1 MEVPGQEPNWE
12 EIVGRGWDLHTT
24 PDSMLSYY
32 EGIVERFPDSAR
44 AYFEYGNA
52 LDFAEK
58 ESEAIVC
65 YHKALKLGLEPPL
78 RVFAFIQ
85 LGSSYRNIGRSVS
98 AISALEEALALAPG
112 DGAVRIFY
120 CLALYSAG
128 EPVHA
133 LKAALS
139 YILQDA
145 DSATQKRY
153 GEVLRRYLSDLA

>member
-1 MEVPGQEPNWE
+1 MEPNWE
-12 EIVGRGWDLHTT
+12 EIVVRGWDLHTT
-24 PDSMLSYY
+24 PENMLAYY
-32 EGIVERFPDSAR
+32 QEIVETFPDSAR

-52 LDFAEK
+52 LDFAGV
-58 ESEAIVC
+58 ESKAIGC
-65 YHKALKLGLEPPL
+65 YHKALELGLAPPW

-112 DGAVRIFY
+112 DGAARVFY
-120 CLALYSAG
+120 CLALFSAG
-128 EPVHA
+128 EAAQA

-153 GEVLRRYLSDLA
+153 GEVLRSYLSDLA

>member
-1 MEVPGQEPNWE
+1 M
-12 EIVGRGWDLHTT
+12 
-24 PDSMLSYY
+24 
-32 EGIVERFPDSAR
+32 
-44 AYFEYGNA
+44 
-52 LDFAEK
+52 
-58 ESEAIVC
+58 
-65 YHKALKLGLEPPL
+65 

-112 DGAVRIFY
+112 DWAARIFY

-128 EPVHA
+128 EPAKA

-153 GEVLRRYLSDLA
+153 GEVLRGYLSDLT